1 MRIPRIIRY
10 GLTIQVLVAFAVVLL
25 DFIFADTLAGLINRP
40 SIGLYI
46 RIISVSILFQAVAT
60 SANAAFLGLDR
71 TEYSALTNNVMAATK
86 TASSVALV
94 LMGFGIAGASIGF
107 AAGYI
112 VASILALAILFF
124 KLLNFRNKGSDSGFL
139 ETLRIL
145 FGYGTPLYIGVLVA
159 GVIPLYNQTVL
170 AFFAS
175 NFDIGNYSVASNFTV
190 LMTVVPASIT
200 SALLPA
206 FSKLDSSSADSVRTF
221 FRRANKYSCI
231 LVIPIATLLMLF
243 SRQIIEIV
251 YGTAFEHAS
260 FYLLIGCLQF
270 FLVGI
275 GYLTLTSLFNGL
287 GETRTTLRITL
298 TGFLVSMALSPF
310 FARAYGVAGVI
321 IVSLFA
327 NCIAMLYGTYCAKR
341 KFEIH
346 FEARTTAKIYLV
358 SAVSIIPPLLLTQL
372 AHLSSFAA
380 LVAGS
385 AIYIL
390 VYIVL
395 MPVAKIMG
403 LYELRTATQIVQNIQ
418 FLGHIAKPVL
428 RFQEKILQMR
438 TRPHPYLTK
447 SRT

>member
-1 MRIPRIIRY
+1 
-10 GLTIQVLVAFAVVLL
+10 
-25 DFIFADTLAGLINRP
+25 
-40 SIGLYI
+40 
-46 RIISVSILFQAVAT
+46 
-60 SANAAFLGLDR
+60 
-71 TEYSALTNNVMAATK
+71 MAATK

-145 FGYGTPLYIGVLVA
+145 FGYGTPLYIGVLAA

-175 NFDIGNYSVASNFTV
+175 NLDIGNYSVASNFMV

-206 FSKLDSSSADSVRTF
+206 FSKLDSSSADSVRIF
-221 FRRANKYSCI
+221 FRRANKYSCV

-243 SRQIIEIV
+243 SRQIIEII
-251 YGTAFEHAS
+251 YGAAFENAS
-260 FYLLIGCLQF
+260 FFMLIGCLQF

-287 GETRTTLRITL
+287 GETRMTLRITL
-298 TGFLVSMALSPF
+298 IGFLISMALSPIL
-310 FARAYGVAGVI
+310 ARTYGVTGVI
-321 IVSLFA
+321 IVSLFS

-346 FEARTTAKIYLV
+346 FETKMTARIYFV
-358 SAVSIIPPLLLTQL
+358 SAVSVIPPLLLTQFT
-372 AHLSSFAA
+372 HLSSFVA

-385 AIYIL
+385 AMYIL
-390 VYIVL
+390 IYMTL
-395 MPVAKIMG
+395 MPVAKIVS
-403 LYELRTATQIVQNIQ
+403 LYELRTATQIVQNVQ
-418 FLGHIAKPVL
+418 LLGPIAKPIL
-428 RFQEKILQMR
+428 RFQEKILQIR
-438 TRPHPYLTK
+438 ANTPPHLTK
-447 SRT
+447 SKT